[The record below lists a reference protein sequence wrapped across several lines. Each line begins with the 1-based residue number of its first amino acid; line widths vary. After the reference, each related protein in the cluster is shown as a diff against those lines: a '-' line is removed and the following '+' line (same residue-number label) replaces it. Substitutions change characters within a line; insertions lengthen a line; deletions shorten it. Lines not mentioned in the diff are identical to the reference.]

1 MTKPLAQARSQL
13 KRVSPLLASLGALA
27 LIALGGWY
35 LWNRWVMDLLGSLD
49 PSSPIP
55 LATFGFLAGLIAFF
69 SPCAFSLFPGYI
81 SYALTLTDAKEMK
94 GGRLSSALRLGF
106 ASAVGAVLFFLLV
119 GIGLSAL
126 GGALFPFLV
135 TAKPILALAIVLL
148 GFMLVVDR
156 SPNLPLPQALIPVR
170 GNPAS
175 SPWKGAFLYGF
186 GYGLASTGC
195 TLPVYMSAVI
205 FPFVSGH
212 ALAGF
217 ITFLSFAIA
226 MGLLMLTVT
235 LLVGLSR
242 QALIQRLQA
251 STGTLKRIG
260 GIVLILVG
268 LYAGYYH
275 LIAGMG

>member
-1 MTKPLAQARSQL
+1 MKPGERHGRFV
-13 KRVSPLLASLGALA
+13 KRVGPLLLSLGALVA
-27 LIALGGWY
+27 IALGGFY
-35 LWNRWVMDLLGSLD
+35 LWTRWVVDLLGSLD
-49 PSSPIP
+49 PSSPLL
-55 LATFGFLAGLIAFF
+55 LAPFGFLAGLTAFF

-81 SYALTLTDAKEMK
+81 SYALTLTDAKQMQ

-106 ASAVGAVLFFLLV
+106 ASACGAVLFFLLV

-126 GGALFPFLV
+126 GGSLSPFLV

-156 SPNLPLPQALIPVR
+156 SPNLPFLQALLPAR

-175 SPWKGAFLYGF
+175 GPWKGAFLYGF

-205 FPFVSGH
+205 FPLLSGH
-212 ALAGF
+212 IWAGL
-217 ITFLSFAIA
+217 ITFFSFAVA

-251 STGTLKRIG
+251 SITFIKRLSG
-260 GIVLILVG
+260 LVLILVG
-268 LYAGYYH
+268 LYAGYYY
-275 LIAGMG
+275 LIAGMA